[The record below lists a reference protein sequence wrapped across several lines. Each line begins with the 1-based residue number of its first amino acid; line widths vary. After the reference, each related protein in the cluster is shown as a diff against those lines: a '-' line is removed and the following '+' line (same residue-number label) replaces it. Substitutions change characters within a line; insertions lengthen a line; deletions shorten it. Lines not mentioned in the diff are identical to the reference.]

1 MRTKDEME
9 AYARGL
15 AEAHFYSDDGSQG
28 VSLWIGSAHVEEKI
42 DNLAVAVY
50 RAMIWVQDGE
60 RT

>member
-1 MRTKDEME
+1 MRTKEEME

-15 AEAHFYSDDGSQG
+15 AEAHFYSDKDTPREP
-28 VSLWIGSAHVEEKI
+28 LWIGSAYVEEKI